1 MSLNCNYLYLII
13 VNISCFFR
21 NLFDIYVVC
30 YVATLISYDIITP
43 CIKVVLLEVSNL
55 SFFYE
60 F

>member
-1 MSLNCNYLYLII
+1 MSLNCNYLYLIS
-13 VNISCFFR
+13 VVFFR

-43 CIKVVLLEVSNL
+43 CVKVVLLEVSNL